1 MLLLRVTKW
10 TQEIHPAHGH
20 VCSRELCVSP
30 DQTSSERILF
40 GAQSVKCLTLDIG
53 LGHDLVVLGSSPM
66 WGSVLRVEPAWDSLS
81 LLLPLLHSRT
91 RACSLSL
98 SQNK

>member
-20 VCSRELCVSP
+20 VCSCELCVSP

-53 LGHDLVVLGSSPM
+53 LGHDLVVLGLSPM

-81 LLLPLLHSRT
+81 FCPFSTHVHVLALSF
-91 RACSLSL
+91 SLSL
-98 SQNK
+98 SK